1 LFLGLA
7 ALARQ
12 WRGGAD
18 SGRSFGQTNVLA
30 VVALFLSVSL
40 DSFAVFAPLLADS
53 EHIYRIAALVG
64 ASISALALAGIGLA
78 ITQLTGE
85 LVSRVVRLDRFAPYV
100 MIAVGFYVL
109 INTATDIV

>member
-1 LFLGLA
+1 
-7 ALARQ
+7 
-12 WRGGAD
+12 
-18 SGRSFGQTNVLA
+18 
-30 VVALFLSVSL
+30 
-40 DSFAVFAPLLADS
+40 
-53 EHIYRIAALVG
+53 
-64 ASISALALAGIGLA
+64 LALAGIGLA